1 MEKDNDMDAFIR
13 DTLNSYQ
20 RIREKDRA
28 PIQQTIVS
36 RTSTNFGTG
45 APPLILASNNTSSG
59 SVGGGGGSDI
69 QFPFLITTTDGVFGS
84 GQSPKYKV
92 SYNSS
97 IIDGTNGG
105 PYNIVGLNQDKTI
118 TQQKFII
125 AEANVTFGPF
135 KVSDSGFTIKEVD
148 ANETDEVVIDTSGEF
163 PTQTKLRL
171 LIGKITVEES
181 DSGIKLKAWQAVT
194 TSFRTAM
201 SFHNGAAVFILQV
214 APTHQSRI

>member
-59 SVGGGGGSDI
+59 SVGGGGADI
-69 QFPFLITTTDGVFGS
+69 QFPFFISVVS
-84 GQSPKYKV
+84 GQNPKYKV

-105 PYNIVGLNQDKTI
+105 PFAINGLNTDKSI
-118 TQQKFII
+118 SQERFII
-125 AEANVTFGPF
+125 AEADVQANPF
-135 KVSDSGFTIKEVD
+135 KVSDSGFTIKEVG
-148 ANETDEVVIDTSGEF
+148 ANETDEVVISTAGSF
-163 PTQTKLRL
+163 PLQTKLRL
-171 LIGKITVEES
+171 LIGKITVE
-181 DSGIKLKAWQAVT
+181 DIPNGGGKRLTAWQAVT